1 METSAKT
8 GLNVDLAFTAV
19 ARQVISFE
27 VNILLA
33 CQVFFYCLFYL
44 KLMYSERE
52 FLL

>member
-33 CQVFFYCLFYL
+33 CQVFFLL
-44 KLMYSERE
+44 S
-52 FLL
+52 FLLKINVFRT